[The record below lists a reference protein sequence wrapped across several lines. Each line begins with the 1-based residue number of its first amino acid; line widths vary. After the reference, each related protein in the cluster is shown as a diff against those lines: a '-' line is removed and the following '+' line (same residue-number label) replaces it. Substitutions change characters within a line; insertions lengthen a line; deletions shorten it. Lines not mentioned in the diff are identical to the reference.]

1 MAAVPAAP
9 PWRALRNIVD
19 VRQSVAILQPMAEDR
34 TPDQPDG
41 LAQAPS
47 SVQVTVLPG
56 PRDRGRE
63 RIGRRSIAAGALRRA
78 PISAHVLVII
88 AVALVVVTIGAIVAA
103 PRGHGTSAP
112 PEPSALARNPG
123 PAGVAAAYGYPLHC
137 LSVTISTRNPAY
149 ARADFDRG
157 TQCGRFHLYV
167 TAIFHRV
174 DGAWRR
180 ALVSVGYSCP
190 VASLPKAVQ
199 EQLVVCP

>member
-1 MAAVPAAP
+1 MAKDRAP
-9 PWRALRNIVD
+9 E
-19 VRQSVAILQPMAEDR
+19 QSG
-34 TPDQPDG
+34 G
-41 LAQAPS
+41 LVQAPS
-47 SVQVTVLPG
+47 SVKVTVMRGPG
-56 PRDRGRE
+56 RIGRE
-63 RIGRRSIAAGALRRA
+63 RVRRTSTAAKALRRA
-78 PISAHVLVII
+78 PISARVLVIV
-88 AVALVVVTIGAIVAA
+88 AVALVVVTIGAIVVAA
-103 PRGHGTSAP
+103 PAGHGTSALP
-112 PEPSALARNPG
+112 KVSALTRDPG

-167 TAIFHRV
+167 TAIFHRA

-199 EQLVVCP
+199 TQLAVCP